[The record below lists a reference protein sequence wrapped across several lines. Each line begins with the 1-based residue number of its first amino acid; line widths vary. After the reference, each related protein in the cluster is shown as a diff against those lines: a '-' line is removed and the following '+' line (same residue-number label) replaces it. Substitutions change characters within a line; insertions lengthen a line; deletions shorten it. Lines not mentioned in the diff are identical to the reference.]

1 MSADPVIIKQPT
13 QIHPPQFDLAI
24 AEESHRCAE
33 KTFWSGLHMKKNS
46 ILMEFKFRF
55 P

>member
-33 KTFWSGLHMKKNS
+33 NLLEWITYEKNL